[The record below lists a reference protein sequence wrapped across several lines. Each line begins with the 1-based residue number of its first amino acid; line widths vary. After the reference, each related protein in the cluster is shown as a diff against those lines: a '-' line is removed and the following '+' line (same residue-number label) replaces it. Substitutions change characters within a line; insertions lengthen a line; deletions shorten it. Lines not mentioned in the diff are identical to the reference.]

1 MENYA
6 LPELN
11 RDIKTKIY
19 HLRDTHVML
28 DFDIAALYQV
38 DTKVLNQAVK
48 RNLNRFP
55 DSFRFQLS
63 EPEFNILR
71 SQFVTSRWGGKRYLP
86 YAFTEQ
92 GISMLSAVLKSETA
106 IQVSIQ
112 IMQTFVEMR
121 KFILSNAQLFQ
132 RLETVEQKQIA
143 TDNQINLILN
153 AIELD
158 QIKPKQ
164 GVFFNGQ
171 IFDAY
176 VFVSDLIKSA
186 NSSIVLIDNYI
197 DESVLTLFSKKQQQ
211 VTAKIYSQKI
221 NKQLLLDVEKF
232 NLQYPTLELLEFRN
246 SHDRFLIIDDTDFYH
261 IGASLKDLGKKWF
274 AFSKFEKRAIELL
287 QNL

>member
-1 MENYA
+1 
-6 LPELN
+6 
-11 RDIKTKIY
+11 
-19 HLRDTHVML
+19 ML

>member
-38 DTKVLNQAVK
+38 DTKVLNQSVK

-143 TDNQINLILN
+143 TDNQINIILN

-176 VFVSDLIKSA
+176 AFVSDLIKSA

-197 DESVLTLFSKKQQQ
+197 DESVLILFSKKQQQ